1 MLVHGRNRNPVL
13 TGSSV
18 HNQRI
23 ERLWRDTCRCALSL
37 YYQIFYYLEDRG
49 ELDPDSELDLF
60 CLHLVYHQKINFT
73 LMDGWNNHAITTE
86 HNMTPMQLFTCGVL
100 MQSRPLSVT
109 VGLPQNLDAND
120 LLQRGL
126 SVPSVVVPPIENPL
140 TSDQLAELRT
150 IISTH
155 ISSDVPGDYGIETY
169 LLVKRHLSSL

>member
-1 MLVHGRNRNPVL
+1 
-13 TGSSV
+13 
-18 HNQRI
+18 
-23 ERLWRDTCRCALSL
+23 
-37 YYQIFYYLEDRG
+37 
-49 ELDPDSELDLF
+49 
-60 CLHLVYHQKINFT
+60 
-73 LMDGWNNHAITTE
+73 MDGWNNHAITTE
-86 HNMTPMQLFTCGVL
+86 HNMTPMQLFTCEVL

-109 VGLPQNLDAND
+109 VGLPHNLDTND

-150 IISTH
+150 IINTH